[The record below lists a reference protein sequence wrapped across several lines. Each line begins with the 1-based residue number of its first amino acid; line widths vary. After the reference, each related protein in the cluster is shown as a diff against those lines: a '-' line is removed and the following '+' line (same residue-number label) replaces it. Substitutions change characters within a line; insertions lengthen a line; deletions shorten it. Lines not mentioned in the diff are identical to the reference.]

1 MIYYLICSFFFSL
14 DACDLGGPRRHF
26 FTLLLREIYEKMTKD
41 GKFLYNDQF
50 QRNSYYHAAGVFI
63 GKHLVD
69 LPFSHNG
76 TIVIILASH
85 RWMTYNLIDTQSPD
99 WYSIMNHM
107 IIITCML
114 LPSYNLLGILGTTS
128 SDQIFWFLV
137 SLYLAKPILS
147 SYFHCNHYSTK
158 LIFWADD
165 IIKQEELRVI
175 WCCIWKCCNS
185 YSFGLREN
193 RLITPFNLKNDWE
206 TRKMYSTLNPQR
218 IDNWFWR
225 AKWGEESEQFIIY

>member
-99 WYSIMNHM
+99 LYSIMNHM
-107 IIITCML
+107 IILCML
-114 LPSYNLLGILGTTS
+114 LPSFNLLGIIVLGNVALGHHIIWWNILIPCVTLPCKINS
-128 SDQIFWFLV
+128 QFLF
-137 SLYLAKPILS
+137 SLQSLFYQVNFLS
-147 SYFHCNHYSTK
+147 RWYH
-158 LIFWADD
+158 
-165 IIKQEELRVI
+165 Q
-175 WCCIWKCCNS
+175 
-185 YSFGLREN
+185 
-193 RLITPFNLKNDWE
+193 
-206 TRKMYSTLNPQR
+206 TR
-218 IDNWFWR
+218 R
-225 AKWGEESEQFIIY
+225 APSHMMLYMKVL